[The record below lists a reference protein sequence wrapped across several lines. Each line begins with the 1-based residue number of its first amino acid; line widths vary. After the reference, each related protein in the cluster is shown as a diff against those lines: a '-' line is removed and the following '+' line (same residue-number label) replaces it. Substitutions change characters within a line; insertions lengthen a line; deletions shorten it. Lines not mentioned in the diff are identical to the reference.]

1 MSRKTALLVLDMQE
15 GIASS
20 IPRIKNIIKANQ
32 RAIEAARQ
40 HRIPVIFI
48 RLVLDKHFN
57 DVSSSNK
64 VFSTI
69 KAQGYAITEADASTR
84 ILEDLAPLEDEP
96 IISKRRFSAF
106 TGSYLEV
113 YLRANDINHL
123 VLTGVSTSGAVLSTA
138 LESVDK
144 DYYITVLEDAVGDRS
159 DDKHDFIIEQI
170 LSSSCDIES
179 VESWKSSL

>member
-20 IPRIKNIIKANQ
+20 VPRIKNIIKANQ

-69 KAQGYAITEADASTR
+69 KAQGYAITEADA
-84 ILEDLAPLEDEP
+84 
-96 IISKRRFSAF
+96 
-106 TGSYLEV
+106 
-113 YLRANDINHL
+113 
-123 VLTGVSTSGAVLSTA
+123 
-138 LESVDK
+138 
-144 DYYITVLEDAVGDRS
+144 
-159 DDKHDFIIEQI
+159 
-170 LSSSCDIES
+170 
-179 VESWKSSL
+179 

>member
-1 MSRKTALLVLDMQE
+1 MMS
-15 GIASS
+15 
-20 IPRIKNIIKANQ
+20 PRVIKCFQQLK
-32 RAIEAARQ
+32 
-40 HRIPVIFI
+40 
-48 RLVLDKHFN
+48 LKD
-57 DVSSSNK
+57 
-64 VFSTI
+64 
-69 KAQGYAITEADASTR
+69 GYAITEADASTR

-170 LSSSCDIES
+170 LSRSCDIES

>member
-1 MSRKTALLVLDMQE
+1 
-15 GIASS
+15 
-20 IPRIKNIIKANQ
+20 
-32 RAIEAARQ
+32 
-40 HRIPVIFI
+40 
-48 RLVLDKHFN
+48 FN

-69 KAQGYAITEADASTR
+69 KAQGYAITETDASTR
-84 ILEDLAPLEDEP
+84 ILEALEPLEDEP

-113 YLRANDINHL
+113 FLRANDINHL

-144 DYYITVLEDAVGDRS
+144 DYYITILEDAVG
-159 DDKHDFIIEQI
+159 
-170 LSSSCDIES
+170 
-179 VESWKSSL
+179 

>member
-20 IPRIKNIIKANQ
+20 VPRIKNIIKANQ

-64 VFSTI
+64 VFSII

-84 ILEDLAPLEDEP
+84 ILEDLARLEDEP

-170 LSSSCDIES
+170 LSRSCDIES

>member
-1 MSRKTALLVLDMQE
+1 M
-15 GIASS
+15 
-20 IPRIKNIIKANQ
+20 
-32 RAIEAARQ
+32 
-40 HRIPVIFI
+40 
-48 RLVLDKHFN
+48 LDKHFN

-84 ILEDLAPLEDEP
+84 ILEDLAPLENEF
-96 IISKRRFSAF
+96 ISKRRFGAF

-170 LSSSCDIES
+170 LSRSCDIES

>member
-20 IPRIKNIIKANQ
+20 VPRIKNIIKANQ

-84 ILEDLAPLEDEP
+84 ILEEEDEP

-170 LSSSCDIES
+170 LSRSCDIES

>member
-1 MSRKTALLVLDMQE
+1 MYL
-15 GIASS
+15 
-20 IPRIKNIIKANQ
+20 RIKNIIKANQ

-96 IISKRRFSAF
+96 IILSDA
-106 TGSYLEV
+106 L
-113 YLRANDINHL
+113 AHL
-123 VLTGVSTSGAVLSTA
+123 QVVTW
-138 LESVDK
+138 K
-144 DYYITVLEDAVGDRS
+144 
-159 DDKHDFIIEQI
+159 FIYVQMI
-170 LSSSCDIES
+170 LII
-179 VESWKSSL
+179 

>member
-20 IPRIKNIIKANQ
+20 VPRIKNIIKANQ
-32 RAIEAARQ
+32 RAI
-40 HRIPVIFI
+40 
-48 RLVLDKHFN
+48 
-57 DVSSSNK
+57 
-64 VFSTI
+64 
-69 KAQGYAITEADASTR
+69 EADASTR

-170 LSSSCDIES
+170 LSRSCDIES

>member
-1 MSRKTALLVLDMQE
+1 MSRLFLSDAL
-15 GIASS
+15 
-20 IPRIKNIIKANQ
+20 
-32 RAIEAARQ
+32 
-40 HRIPVIFI
+40 
-48 RLVLDKHFN
+48 
-57 DVSSSNK
+57 
-64 VFSTI
+64 
-69 KAQGYAITEADASTR
+69 
-84 ILEDLAPLEDEP
+84 
-96 IISKRRFSAF
+96 AF

-170 LSSSCDIES
+170 LSRSCDIES

>member
-20 IPRIKNIIKANQ
+20 VPRIKNIIKANQ

-48 RLVLDKHFN
+48 RLVL

-170 LSSSCDIES
+170 LSRSCDIES